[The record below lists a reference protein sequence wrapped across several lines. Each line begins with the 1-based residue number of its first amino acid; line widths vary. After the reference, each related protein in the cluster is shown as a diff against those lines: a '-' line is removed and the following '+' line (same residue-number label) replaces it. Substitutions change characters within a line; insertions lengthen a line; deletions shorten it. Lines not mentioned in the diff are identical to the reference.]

1 MKREPS
7 NLAIAPTAR
16 SPQVE
21 FDFENGRFLLCGESY
36 PEDAARFFGPLLQ
49 AIQDFIA
56 TGPDKE
62 LVFDLTLA
70 YFNSSTA
77 KALMN
82 LFEMLER
89 AAERGTRV
97 LVNWHFAPDDDAMRE
112 FGEDFSL
119 DFEACTFNLCADSG
133 G

>member
-1 MKREPS
+1 MNPPPAT
-7 NLAIAPTAR
+7 LVIAPTPR
-16 SPQVE
+16 SPQVD
-21 FDFENGRFLLCGESY
+21 FDFANGRFALQGESY

-56 TGPDKE
+56 TGPQHE

-89 AAERGTRV
+89 AAGAGTRIV
-97 LVNWHFAPDDDAMRE
+97 INWHFASDDDAMRE

-119 DFEACTFNLCADSG
+119 DISASRFNLCADIG
-133 G
+133 

>member
-1 MKREPS
+1 MNQAPAS
-7 NLAIAPTAR
+7 LIIAPTAR
-16 SPQVE
+16 SPQID
-21 FDFENGRFLLCGESY
+21 FDFAKGRFSLAGESY

-49 AIQDFIA
+49 SVQDFIA
-56 TGPDKE
+56 TEPGHE

-89 AAERGTRV
+89 AAGRGIRV
-97 LVNWHFAPDDDAMRE
+97 VINWHFAPDDDAMRE
-112 FGEDFSL
+112 FGEDFSI
-119 DFEACTFNLCADSG
+119 DFSACRFNLCADGS
-133 G
+133 